1 LAIFIPRFFPRVPVL
16 LVALIVPAL
25 FSYFIL
31 PGKVAT
37 IGSAFG
43 GISQSLPK
51 FHFPDITFKKLLYL
65 WQPAFAIAMLGGI
78 ESLLSAVVADGMT
91 GKQHKSNKELF
102 GQGVANIV
110 TPLFG
115 GIPATGPIART
126 ATNMKSGSL
135 RPWSGIFQ
143 SAFVLIT
150 LLLFAPFASHIP
162 LASMAPIL
170 MIVAFNMSEH
180 KTFTKILKIKN
191 ADSLVLVTTFL
202 LTVFVN
208 LTIAV
213 PIGLL

>member
-1 LAIFIPRFFPRVPVL
+1 
-16 LVALIVPAL
+16 
-25 FSYFIL
+25 S
-31 PGKVAT
+31 G
-37 IGSAFG
+37 
-43 GISQSLPK
+43 
-51 FHFPDITFKKLLYL
+51 
-65 WQPAFAIAMLGGI
+65 
-78 ESLLSAVVADGMT
+78 AV
-91 GKQHKSNKELF
+91 S
-102 GQGVANIV
+102 
-110 TPLFG
+110 
-115 GIPATGPIART
+115 
-126 ATNMKSGSL
+126 
-135 RPWSGIFQ
+135 PWSGIFQ

-213 PIGLL
+213 PLVFGAADRFESTLSQAIHQRPTILILKMRHVALIDATGAANFKAFAEKFLAHDGKIFVTELYDEPMEILKQTGLFDMIGKENFYTDTTEAINHALTVIDTDKCPYCRRKAADKCRVYEKTIT

>member
-1 LAIFIPRFFPRVPVL
+1 
-16 LVALIVPAL
+16 
-25 FSYFIL
+25 

-102 GQGVANIV
+102 GQDVANIV
-110 TPLFG
+110 APIFG
-115 GIPATGPIART
+115 GNPATRATVRT
-126 ATNMKSGSL
+126 ATNIKIRAVS
-135 RPWSGIFQ
+135 PWSGIFQ
-143 SAFVLIT
+143 CASIRIT

-170 MIVAFNMSEH
+170 MIVAFNTIEY

-191 ADSLVLVTTFL
+191 VD
-202 LTVFVN
+202 
-208 LTIAV
+208 
-213 PIGLL
+213 